1 MPYFNTERMF
11 LVPSLDLEVKEKEK
25 MMRFLNLLD
34 NSGVGNIIN
43 RYVKNNTT
51 SGGRPGYNYYRLFA
65 TVLYGFAFNRY
76 TLRELEDACKYDLRY
91 IFLMEQQTPTYTK
104 FCEFINKV
112 IVPNEEEIFSLI
124 NQEIQK
130 ETGIEFEDAFIDG
143 TKYEANANKY
153 KFVWKPTALH
163 KKLSMK
169 IGTIIKEHNLIPNY
183 NDETMIKSSTV
194 AYAITHLND
203 KRECFDERTF
213 INLNKQLAALLDKVM
228 EYEEKEEI
236 CGPNRKSY
244 YKTDKDATAM
254 ALKADYYAG
263 LGTHMHA
270 AYNIQLLVIKGF
282 VFSYH
287 VTQERTDINVFPD
300 VLNRFLRLYGY
311 FPRRVCADAGYGS
324 LKNYRYLDKYGIE
337 NYVKH
342 QSWEGNKSG
351 RNPDCFHLNN
361 DDTITC
367 LNGNVGHEVKLESRH
382 PRKAEAVFYKIK
394 GCNSCLWMPFCKRFM
409 WKQDEDFKI
418 FEVVKDLEKYKYLAE
433 SNLCS
438 PKGIEIRVNRS
449 IQVEGVFGI
458 TKQDYGYVR
467 ARRRGIEK
475 VSTEIMLNSLG
486 LNIAKLFRF
495 YSTGKLNAFW
505 LAPKDLEQ
513 EQFRKPNLK
522 RLVKKG
528 YKINKSMIDNYENAK
543 QKGPSFTRQVFEQP
557 RLTFFLLIVIIF
569 YRCILLSL

>member
-34 NSGVGNIIN
+34 NSGVGNIID

-543 QKGPSFTRQVFEQP
+543 QKGPSFTR
-557 RLTFFLLIVIIF
+557 
-569 YRCILLSL
+569 